1 MDSASGG
8 QPKANSTD
16 ASLARE
22 KVFEAYRNPHGKTIN
37 PVSNNTQKLDTNNSN
52 STNIFSSGAKSQS
65 TAISNADWQKYH
77 SAWQNYYQKYYNEY
91 YSKAAKTYVEAE
103 KLKFMR
109 EQADEKQITG
119 GATLPRKTSDDVY
132 DQVSQ
137 NLRIKIQN
145 LAITRAKKT
154 RRHKR
159 LIPFFISLAVAIF
172 FLFLQYNRLIFAPII
187 AYVAP
192 GNAKD
197 SEIQE
202 LDPTISQKP
211 GPDPKL
217 IIPKL
222 NVNVPVAF
230 GISNDESTVMN
241 AMNHGVAHFAI
252 PGADAFPGQIGNTVI
267 TGHSAG
273 DIYSNN
279 QYKFIFSGLERLQN
293 KDIIYINYNSIR
305 YTYSIT
311 KKEVVLPSEVN
322 KLAYPT
328 EKPLLTLI
336 TCTPLG
342 TAEKRLLVTA
352 EQISAS
358 DGSTGRPQ
366 EQHTETA
373 KNTNNTLPQ
382 NEPSFFEKIWRFFV
396 RN

>member
-8 QPKANSTD
+8 QPKTTSKND
-16 ASLARE
+16 SLARE
-22 KVFEAYRNPHGKTIN
+22 KVFAAYQSNFNAKTKPLTDQN
-37 PVSNNTQKLDTNNSN
+37 TNTQSLTVNNSQ
-52 STNIFSSGAKSQS
+52 SISQAQS
-65 TAISNADWQKYH
+65 AAISNADWQKYH

-91 YSKAAKTYVEAE
+91 YSKAAKSYIETE
-103 KLKFMR
+103 KLKFVR

-119 GATLPRKTSDDVY
+119 GATIPRETSDEVY
-132 DQVSQ
+132 DQVSL
-137 NLRIKIQN
+137 NLRTKVQN
-145 LAITRAKKT
+145 LAIQRAKAN

-159 LIPFFISLAVAIF
+159 LVPFFASLAVAIF

-187 AYVAP
+187 AYVSP

-197 SEIQE
+197 GGIQE
-202 LDPTISQKP
+202 LDPIIAQKP
-211 GPDPKL
+211 GPDSKL

-230 GISNDESTVMN
+230 SISNDEATVMN

-252 PGADAFPGQIGNTVI
+252 PGADALPGQIGNTVI

-293 KDIIYINYNSIR
+293 KDLIYINYNSVR

-328 EKPLLTLI
+328 EKPIVTLI

-352 EQISAS
+352 EQIGAS
-358 DGSTGRPQ
+358 DGSTGTPQ
-366 EQHTETA
+366 TQHLEVA
-373 KNTNNTLPQ
+373 NTNSSQLPQ
-382 NEPSFFEKIWRFFV
+382 NEPSFFERIWRFFV